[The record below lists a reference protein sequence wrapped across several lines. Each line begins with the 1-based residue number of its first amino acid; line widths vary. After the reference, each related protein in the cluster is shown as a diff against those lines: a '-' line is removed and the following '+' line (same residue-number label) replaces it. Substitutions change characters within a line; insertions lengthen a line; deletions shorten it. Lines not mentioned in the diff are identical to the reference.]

1 MAPPPINHLITNCI
15 HSPFSPGSK
24 FWQSCCNA
32 NYLTIRRPC
41 ESIHSTF
48 TAMHGCHH
56 HAWPGS
62 NILRRAPPRCYSW
75 AGQQCCLTDSSMYL
89 AKEVLCCQTG
99 QLPEPPAEPQHLS
112 DWLVEEESWEL
123 SEWASL
129 WVRAQHVYLSKAIYL
144 NVCDELEN
152 STSIKSS
159 DTLLR
164 LFLTS
169 TSTSISGQPS
179 PLSWLWLLQLKNEQL
194 LVYRGSRL
202 RERELSLWCKL
213 QARHERLHN
222 SNAALTS
229 HPPGCAHTHTL
240 FTA

>member
-1 MAPPPINHLITNCI
+1 
-15 HSPFSPGSK
+15 
-24 FWQSCCNA
+24 
-32 NYLTIRRPC
+32 
-41 ESIHSTF
+41 
-48 TAMHGCHH
+48 
-56 HAWPGS
+56 
-62 NILRRAPPRCYSW
+62 
-75 AGQQCCLTDSSMYL
+75 MYL

-152 STSIKSS
+152 SIKSS

-164 LFLTS
+164 LFSTS
-169 TSTSISGQPS
+169 ASTSISGQPS

-194 LVYRGSRL
+194 LVYRASRL

-229 HPPGCAHTHTL
+229 HPPGCTHTHTHSL
-240 FTA
+240 YCIMYKESHIIITSISPVFIC